1 MVQALLKKYGGVMS
15 KKPRKKKNSNAMRA
29 RRLSSIFTHGL
40 GVAQINHEKCHV
52 VDLRKAEKYKN
63 ATRSII
69 AQFTDSPHKWSIL
82 LCCFCENNGE
92 QYIKTE
98 QINLASAY
106 YQRDL
111 LEFLRESHNELAE
124 SCNQPHLKGLGWIAS
139 TDDVDFD
146 LEQAEVLFQ
155 RLGAWDE

>member
-1 MVQALLKKYGGVMS
+1 
-15 KKPRKKKNSNAMRA
+15 MRA

-40 GVAQINHEKCHV
+40 GIAQLNHDKCHV
-52 VDLRKAEKYKN
+52 VDLRNAKKYKN

-69 AQFTDSPHKWSIL
+69 AQFSDNPHKWSVL
-82 LCCFCENNGE
+82 LCCFCINNGE

-106 YQRDL
+106 YQKDL
-111 LEFLRESHNELAE
+111 LEFLRDAHNELAE
-124 SCNQPHLKGLGWIAS
+124 SCNQTHIIGLGWIAA
-139 TDDVDFD
+139 TENVDFD
-146 LEQAEVLFQ
+146 LEQAEILLQ